1 MSGLSWSSRSREAGL
16 KASQPT
22 RSPRSPFR
30 AAVNAGS
37 DQRSDEQEKMGT
49 SRASAMVKIA
59 STSANDA
66 PAGLSR
72 NAGLR
77 ARRMSMVCSSRTRPS
92 HECTSTTSTPVASRA
107 GTSATSGMPIA
118 SISWRCRWIP
128 VARLLMMPLLR

>member
-1 MSGLSWSSRSREAGL
+1 MEFSLQRGGAEGVTANKLPQVAV
-16 KASQPT
+16 
-22 RSPRSPFR
+22 R

-66 PAGLSR
+66 PTGLSR

-77 ARRMSMVCSSRTRPS
+77 ARRMSTVCSSRTRPS

-107 GTSATSGMPIA
+107 GTSATSGMPIS
-118 SISWRCRWIP
+118 SIS
-128 VARLLMMPLLR
+128 